1 MENKSIEVN
10 FNPKIKKY
18 LFFTGFFILLLSII
32 GIPLLLFW
40 VLGLGQLISK
50 RYFENLKCQ
59 LTTHHL
65 KFSKGVFFKVEK
77 TIPLDNLQDLTFIE
91 NPFLNYFGLK
101 ILKIET
107 AGNSSSQS
115 SDMKLTGILDC
126 ADFKEKVL
134 KQREENKNTSI
145 VKEGN
150 SPIDKDS
157 IIILKEIRDL
167 LKALNNK

>member
-1 MENKSIEVN
+1 MEEKIRDIE

-18 LFFTGFFILLLSII
+18 FLLI
-32 GIPLLLFW
+32 GIFIFIISIVGIIFLPFW
-40 VLGLGQLISK
+40 VFGLGQIFSK

-59 LTTHHL
+59 LTNHHL
-65 KFSKGVFFKVEK
+65 KFRKGVFFKVEK
-77 TIPLDNLQDLTFIE
+77 TIPLDNIQDLTFIE
-91 NPFLNYFGLK
+91 NPILNYFGLK

-126 ADFKEKVL
+126 VNFKENVL
-134 KQREENKNTSI
+134 KQREENKTNSI
-145 VKEGN
+145 LNQGTN
-150 SPIDKDS
+150 SFDVDS
-157 IIILKEIRDL
+157 ITLLKEIRDL